1 MRMFR
6 KSARGAARAAGL
18 NEEPIAPRGA
28 CPQRV
33 LRASS
38 FLISMSVLA
47 ALAVWQAPAQ
57 QPPAPPQQAPVPLQ
71 QAPVPPQQAPAQPAT
86 AQQAPAQAAAP
97 PGPVMNLQDA
107 SLTEV
112 VDRLA
117 RQLKINIEID
127 PRVKGTIT
135 LNTYGETKN
144 LDPRNLLDM
153 ILRVN
158 GFGMVQEGD
167 IYRVIPLADAV
178 RQPIPFEVN
187 GRNIP
192 ADEQLI
198 LNLVFL
204 KYVSVE
210 ELSKVLQEFTDVN
223 AVMKVYPPAN
233 LLFILD
239 SRRNMRR
246 LMELVALF
254 DSDTF
259 AGERVRLYELHNA
272 RPSDLVKELDS
283 VFKSISL
290 DNKTATVRFLAVDRI
305 GTLIAVAPSPGVF
318 DTVETWIKKLDVAV
332 SSTSGVID
340 TYVYHVRYGSA
351 DCLAM
356 SLNQLYMPAGA
367 GGGYGY
373 GGGAS
378 PYGGGVSPYGGGYGG
393 AYGAG
398 GMGGSYGAGGMGGSY
413 GAGGMGGTG
422 GGYGSQNSF
431 SSGFGGTGGPCGTS
445 AGMGGM
451 GGMGGGYGYPSFGG
465 YSAQTVAAPVAG
477 PGGALAGTA
486 TAAGASAP
494 AAAGTT
500 EKPPRIVSNPL
511 DNSLLI
517 QADAQQY
524 QGILKLLKE
533 LDVMPRQI
541 LLEAKIYSVVMSG
554 SFAMGVN
561 YYFQQVSGMQR
572 KPLAS
577 LVNNATQLSAGM
589 LVGQAKELLA
599 FLSLSDNAS
608 NARVISEPSLI
619 ATDSIPASINV
630 GSQVPVLTGTIIT
643 PGGGTNTQTQA
654 ISSHDTGVT
663 LQVNA
668 RVNPSGVV
676 TLIIDQEV
684 SNPTATT
691 TSSIPTPSFDQQVV
705 QTQITMQDG
714 DTIAIGGLISENTS
728 SGSSGIPGLNRLPFV
743 GGFFGS
749 KTYSHDRSELII
761 FMTPHVIYGI
771 DDLLEAS
778 EELKTSVRKLRKY
791 IN

>member
-1 MRMFR
+1 MSIVRN
-6 KSARGAARAAGL
+6 L
-18 NEEPIAPRGA
+18 T
-28 CPQRV
+28 
-33 LRASS
+33 
-38 FLISMSVLA
+38 ISTFVLA
-47 ALAVWQAPAQ
+47 ALTVWQADAQPAPAPPQQPPAPAQAPAQ
-57 QPPAPPQQAPVPLQ
+57 QAPDQPAPAP
-71 QAPVPPQQAPAQPAT
+71 PAT
-86 AQQAPAQAAAP
+86 AQQAPAPPPVQQAAA
-97 PGPVMNLQDA
+97 GPVLNLQEA

-112 VDRLA
+112 IDGLA
-117 RQLKINIEID
+117 RQLKINIQLD
-127 PRVKGTIT
+127 PRVKGTVT
-135 LNTYGETKN
+135 LNTYGETRN

-158 GFGMVQEGD
+158 GYGMVQEGD
-167 IYRVIPLADAV
+167 IFRIIPMADAV
-178 RQPIPFEVN
+178 RQPIPFQVN
-187 GRNIP
+187 GRDIP
-192 ADEQLI
+192 ADDQLM

-272 RPSDLVKELDS
+272 RPSDLVKELDNI
-283 VFKSISL
+283 FKSISL
-290 DNKTATVRFLAVDRI
+290 DSKTATVRFLAVDRI

-367 GGGYGY
+367 GGYGAGGY
-373 GGGAS
+373 GGMPA
-378 PYGGGVSPYGGGYGG
+378 YGGGYGG
-393 AYGAG
+393 AYGGGGYGGGAYGGGGYGGVG
-398 GMGGSYGAGGMGGSY
+398 GMGGA
-413 GAGGMGGTG
+413 G

-431 SSGFGGTGGPCGTS
+431 SSGFGGTGGPCGMS
-445 AGMGGM
+445 SGMGGM

-465 YSAQTVAAPVAG
+465 YSAQTVAAPGAVGPLGAVPAAG
-477 PGGALAGTA
+477 A
-486 TAAGASAP
+486 TAAGAP
-494 AAAGTT
+494 AATT
-500 EKPPRIVSNPL
+500 TTTQNPPRIVSNPL

-561 YYFQQVSGMQR
+561 YYFQKVSGQER

-577 LVNNATQLSAGM
+577 LVNTATQLSAGM

-676 TLIIDQEV
+676 TLIIDQEI
-684 SNPTATT
+684 SNPTNTT
-691 TSSIPTPSFDQQVV
+691 TSNIPTPSFDQQVV

-714 DTIAIGGLISENTS
+714 DTIAIGGLISENTN
-728 SGSSGIPGLNRLPFV
+728 SGSAGIPGLNRLPFI
-743 GGFFGS
+743 GGIFGN

-761 FMTPHVIYGI
+761 FMTPHVIY
-771 DDLLEAS
+771 DSNDLLEAS
-778 EELKTSVRKLRKY
+778 QELKTSVRHLRKS

>member
-1 MRMFR
+1 MSIVRN
-6 KSARGAARAAGL
+6 L
-18 NEEPIAPRGA
+18 T
-28 CPQRV
+28 
-33 LRASS
+33 
-38 FLISMSVLA
+38 ISTFVLA
-47 ALAVWQAPAQ
+47 ALTVWQADAQPAPAPPQQPPAPAQAPAQ
-57 QPPAPPQQAPVPLQ
+57 QAPDQPAPAP
-71 QAPVPPQQAPAQPAT
+71 PAT
-86 AQQAPAQAAAP
+86 AQQAPAPPPVQQAAA
-97 PGPVMNLQDA
+97 GPVLNLQEA

-112 VDRLA
+112 IDGLA
-117 RQLKINIEID
+117 RQLKINIQLD
-127 PRVKGTIT
+127 PRVKGTVT
-135 LNTYGETKN
+135 LNTYGETRN

-158 GFGMVQEGD
+158 GYGMVQEGD
-167 IYRVIPLADAV
+167 IFRIIPMADAV
-178 RQPIPFEVN
+178 RQPIPFQVN
-187 GRNIP
+187 GRDIP
-192 ADEQLI
+192 ADDQLM

-272 RPSDLVKELDS
+272 RPSDLVKELDNI
-283 VFKSISL
+283 FKSISL
-290 DNKTATVRFLAVDRI
+290 DSKTATVRFLAVDRI

-367 GGGYGY
+367 GGYGAGGY
-373 GGGAS
+373 GGMPA
-378 PYGGGVSPYGGGYGG
+378 YGGGYGG
-393 AYGAG
+393 AYGGGGYGGGAYGGGGYGGGAYGGGGYGGVG
-398 GMGGSYGAGGMGGSY
+398 GMGGA
-413 GAGGMGGTG
+413 G

-431 SSGFGGTGGPCGTS
+431 SSGFGGTGGPCGMS
-445 AGMGGM
+445 SGMGGM

-465 YSAQTVAAPVAG
+465 YSAQTVAAPGAVGPLGAVPAAG
-477 PGGALAGTA
+477 A
-486 TAAGASAP
+486 TAAGAP
-494 AAAGTT
+494 AATT
-500 EKPPRIVSNPL
+500 TTTQNPPRIVSNPL

-561 YYFQQVSGMQR
+561 YYFQKVSGQER

-577 LVNNATQLSAGM
+577 LVNTATQLSAGM

-676 TLIIDQEV
+676 TLIIDQEI
-684 SNPTATT
+684 SNPTNTT
-691 TSSIPTPSFDQQVV
+691 TSNIPTPSFDQQVV

-714 DTIAIGGLISENTS
+714 DTIAIGGLISENTN
-728 SGSSGIPGLNRLPFV
+728 SGSAGIPGLNRLPFI
-743 GGFFGS
+743 GGIFGN

-761 FMTPHVIYGI
+761 FMTPHVIY
-771 DDLLEAS
+771 DSNDLLEAS
-778 EELKTSVRKLRKY
+778 QELKTSVRHLRKS

>member
-1 MRMFR
+1 
-6 KSARGAARAAGL
+6 
-18 NEEPIAPRGA
+18 
-28 CPQRV
+28 V
-33 LRASS
+33 
-38 FLISMSVLA
+38 
-47 ALAVWQAPAQ
+47 
-57 QPPAPPQQAPVPLQ
+57 QQA
-71 QAPVPPQQAPAQPAT
+71 A
-86 AQQAPAQAAAP
+86 
-97 PGPVMNLQDA
+97 PGPVLNLQEA

-112 VDRLA
+112 IDGLA
-117 RQLKINIEID
+117 RQLKINIQLD
-127 PRVKGTIT
+127 PRVKGTVT
-135 LNTYGETKN
+135 LNTYGETRN

-158 GFGMVQEGD
+158 GYGMVQEGD
-167 IYRVIPLADAV
+167 IFRIVPMADAV
-178 RQPIPFEVN
+178 RQPIPFQVN
-187 GRNIP
+187 GKDIP
-192 ADEQLI
+192 ADDQLM

-272 RPSDLVKELDS
+272 RPSDLVKELDNI
-283 VFKSISL
+283 FKSISL
-290 DNKTATVRFLAVDRI
+290 DSKTATVRFLAVDRI

-351 DCLAM
+351 ECLAM

-367 GGGYGY
+367 GGAYGAGY
-373 GGGAS
+373 GGAA
-378 PYGGGVSPYGGGYGG
+378 YGGGYGG
-393 AYGAG
+393 AYGGGGYGGAYGGGAYGGGAYGGGYGGVG
-398 GMGGSYGAGGMGGSY
+398 GMGGA
-413 GAGGMGGTG
+413 A

-431 SSGFGGTGGPCGTS
+431 SSGFGGTGGPCGMS
-445 AGMGGM
+445 SGMGAM

-465 YSAQTVAAPVAG
+465 YSAQTVAAPGAVGPLGAAPAAG
-477 PGGALAGTA
+477 A
-486 TAAGASAP
+486 TAAGAP
-494 AAAGTT
+494 AAAAV
-500 EKPPRIVSNPL
+500 ESSQRPPRIVANPL

-561 YYFQQVSGMQR
+561 YYFQKVSGQER

-577 LVNNATQLSAGM
+577 LVNTATQLSAGM

-599 FLSLSDNAS
+599 FLSLSDNAT

-630 GSQVPVLTGTIIT
+630 GAQVPVLTGTVIT
-643 PGGGTNTQTQA
+643 PGGGTNTQTQG

-676 TLIIDQEV
+676 TLIIDQEI
-684 SNPTATT
+684 SNPTNTT
-691 TSSIPTPSFDQQVV
+691 TSNIPTPSFDQQVV

-714 DTIAIGGLISENTS
+714 DTIAIGGLISENTN
-728 SGSSGIPGLNRLPFV
+728 SGSAGIPGLNRLPFV
-743 GGFFGS
+743 GGIFGN

-761 FMTPHVIYGI
+761 FMTPHVIY
-771 DDLLEAS
+771 DSNDLLEAS
-778 EELKTSVRKLRKY
+778 QELKTSVRHLRKSF
-791 IN
+791 N

>member
-1 MRMFR
+1 MNMFR
-6 KSARGAARAAGL
+6 SRDFFRRK
-18 NEEPIAPRGA
+18 IW
-28 CPQRV
+28 
-33 LRASS
+33 
-38 FLISMSVLA
+38 ISTLFLA

-57 QPPAPPQQAPVPLQ
+57 QAPAPPAQQPPPAAPQ
-71 QAPVPPQQAPAQPAT
+71 PQQQPAAAPQPQPQPAPPATPQAAPAQPPSA
-86 AQQAPAQAAAP
+86 
-97 PGPVMNLQDA
+97 GIVLNLQDA

-112 VDRLA
+112 VDQLA
-117 RQLKINIEID
+117 RQLRINIQLD

-144 LDPRNLLDM
+144 LDPRNVLDL

-158 GFGMVQEGD
+158 GYGMVQEGE
-167 IYRVIPLADAV
+167 IYRVVPLADAV
-178 RQPIPFEVN
+178 RQPIPFQVN
-187 GRNIP
+187 GKDIP
-192 ADEQLI
+192 ADDQLM

-210 ELSKVLQEFTDVN
+210 ELSKVIQEFTDPN
-223 AVMKVYPPAN
+223 AVVKVYPPAN
-233 LLFILD
+233 LMFILD

-246 LMELVALF
+246 LMDLVALF

-259 AGERVRLYELHNA
+259 AGDRVRLYEIHNA
-272 RPSDLVKELDS
+272 RPSDLVKELDNI
-283 VFKSISL
+283 FKSISL
-290 DNKTATVRFLAVDRI
+290 DSKSSTVRFLAVDRI
-305 GTLIAVAPSPGVF
+305 GTLIAVAPNPGVF

-332 SSTSGVID
+332 SSSSGVID
-340 TYVYHVRYGSA
+340 TYVYHVRYGDA
-351 DCLAM
+351 QCLAM
-356 SLNQLYMPAGA
+356 AMNQLYMPMGS

-373 GGGAS
+373 GGGAY
-378 PYGGGVSPYGGGYGG
+378 PGASPYGGGYGG
-393 AYGAG
+393 AYGG
-398 GMGGSYGAGGMGGSY
+398 GYGGAYGGGYGGGY
-413 GAGGMGGTG
+413 GGAVGGAFGGG
-422 GGYGSQNSF
+422 AAGGYGSQNSF
-431 SSGFGGTGGPCGTS
+431 NSGFGAGAAGVCGGL
-445 AGMGGM
+445 GMG

-465 YSAQTVAAPVAG
+465 YAAQAPATTSGPLGFVPSGATATPAG
-477 PGGALAGTA
+477 AQPAGTQA
-486 TAAGASAP
+486 TATS
-494 AAAGTT
+494 AGTT
-500 EKPPRIVSNPL
+500 QNPPRIVPNPL

-561 YYFQQVSGMQR
+561 YYFQKVSGQDR

-599 FLSLSDNAS
+599 FLSLSDNAA

-630 GSQVPVLTGTIIT
+630 GAQVPVLTGTVIT

-684 SNPTATT
+684 SNPTSTT
-691 TSSIPTPSFDQQVV
+691 TSNIPTPSFDQQVV

-728 SGSSGIPGLNRLPFV
+728 SGSAGIPGLNRLPYI

-749 KTYSHDRSELII
+749 KTYSHDRTELII
-761 FMTPHVIYGI
+761 FMTPHVIY
-771 DDLLEAS
+771 DANDLLEAS
-778 EELKTSVRKLRKY
+778 QELKDSVRHLRKY
-791 IN
+791 VQ

>member
-1 MRMFR
+1 MMQFR
-6 KSARGAARAAGL
+6 NRKFG
-18 NEEPIAPRGA
+18 
-28 CPQRV
+28 
-33 LRASS
+33 
-38 FLISMSVLA
+38 ISMLLWASL
-47 ALAVWQAPAQ
+47 ALAQ
-57 QPPAPPQQAPVPLQ
+57 APPQQPA
-71 QAPVPPQQAPAQPAT
+71 QAPPQQPAQAPPAPAPTPTAQQAPAQPA
-86 AQQAPAQAAAP
+86 
-97 PGPVMNLQDA
+97 GPILTLQDA

-112 VDRLA
+112 VAQLA
-117 RQLKINIEID
+117 QQLKINIQID

-158 GFGMVQEGD
+158 GFGMVQEGE
-167 IYRVIPLADAV
+167 IYRVVPLADVV
-178 RQPIPFEVN
+178 RQPIPFQVN
-187 GRNIP
+187 GRDIP
-192 ADEQLI
+192 SDDQLM

-204 KYVSVE
+204 KYVNVE
-210 ELSKVLQEFTDVN
+210 ELSKVIQEFTDPN
-223 AVMKVYPPAN
+223 AVIKVYPPAN
-233 LLFILD
+233 LMFILD
-239 SRRNMRR
+239 SRRNMAR
-246 LMELVALF
+246 LMELVGLF

-272 RPSDLVKELDS
+272 RPSDLVKELENIL
-283 VFKSISL
+283 KSISL
-290 DNKTATVRFLAVDRI
+290 DSKNSTVRFLAVDRI
-305 GTLIAVAPSPGVF
+305 GTLIAVAPNTGVF
-318 DTVETWIKKLDVAV
+318 ETVETWIKKLDVAV
-332 SSTSGVID
+332 SVTSGVID
-340 TYVYHVRYGSA
+340 TYVYHVRYGNA
-351 DCLAM
+351 MCLAM
-356 SLNQLYMPAGA
+356 ALNQLYMPAGGA
-367 GGGYGY
+367 GAGGYGY
-373 GGGAS
+373 GGAGYPGAT
-378 PYGGGVSPYGGGYGG
+378 PYGGAYGGGYGG
-393 AYGAG
+393 AYGGAYG
-398 GMGGSYGAGGMGGSY
+398 GGGYGGAGGAFGGG
-413 GAGGMGGTG
+413 GAAS
-422 GGYGSQNSF
+422 GYGSQNSF
-431 SSGFGGTGGPCGTS
+431 SSGFGAGGAAGACGG
-445 AGMGGM
+445 GMG

-465 YSAQTVAAPVAG
+465 YAAQAPAAPVVS
-477 PGGALAGTA
+477 PIGAVP
-486 TAAGASAP
+486 AGA
-494 AAAGTT
+494 AAAAQAASAGTT
-500 EKPPRIVSNPL
+500 QNPPRIVPNPL

-533 LDVMPRQI
+533 LDVAPRQI

-561 YYFQQVSGMQR
+561 YYFQQVSGQQR

-630 GSQVPVLTGTIIT
+630 GAQVPVLTGTIIT
-643 PGGGTNTQTQA
+643 PGGGTNTQTQQ

-684 SNPTATT
+684 SNPTNTT
-691 TSSIPTPSFDQQVV
+691 TSSIPTPSFNQQVV

-714 DTIAIGGLISENTS
+714 DTIAIGGLIAENTT
-728 SGSSGIPGLNRLPFV
+728 SGSSGIPGLNRLPYV

-749 KTYSHDRSELII
+749 KTYSHDRTELIL
-761 FMTPHVIYGI
+761 FMTPHVIY
-771 DDLLEAS
+771 DTNDLLEAS
-778 EELKTSVRKLRKY
+778 QELKNRVRKLRKY
-791 IN
+791 VN